1 MSDFNTDDHN
11 FVSKRWQE
19 HNRRVEEKQ
28 ASKKRIAELEKEATE
43 DRLQITKD
51 MREIRILKAKNRR
64 LVEAYKEMK
73 AVEPELATH
82 TNRGGYRDSEHRR
95 QHHAAA
101 KEFREAL
108 ASMEKDDE

>member
-64 LVEAYKEMK
+64 LVELVGEVVKNYNHKG
-73 AVEPELATH
+73 
-82 TNRGGYRDSEHRR
+82 RGKLGLVDERLE
-95 QHHAAA
+95 AAIR
-101 KEFREAL
+101 KLEAL
-108 ASMEKDDE
+108 MEKDDGLDKP